1 MSDVVCP
8 TCCGDR
14 QVMAFVD
21 GRDKNG
27 KRWGR
32 QERIACMQCAGTGT
46 ISAERARWMEECRVH
61 RLARVDRR
69 ESLHEA
75 AQRLGITPAQV
86 SAMETGRQDPAGLR
100 KGNGNG

>member
-8 TCCGDR
+8 TCRGDR

-32 QERIACMQCAGTGT
+32 NGMVDCMTCEGTGS
-46 ISAERARWMEECRVH
+46 IPVERARWMEEGRTH
-61 RLARVDRR
+61 RQARVDRR